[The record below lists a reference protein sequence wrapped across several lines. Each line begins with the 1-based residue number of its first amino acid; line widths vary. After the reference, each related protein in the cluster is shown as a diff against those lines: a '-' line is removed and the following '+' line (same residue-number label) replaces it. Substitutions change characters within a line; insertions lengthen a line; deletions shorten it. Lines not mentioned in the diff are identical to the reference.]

1 MTSKM
6 KKFIKAH
13 ARFLKAQ
20 EELKRYIVLS
30 SLFSLTIWKT
40 FLSCLAAPV
49 HVYIHMI
56 MN

>member
-30 SLFSLTIWKT
+30 SLFSLTILKT
-40 FLSCLAAPV
+40 FVSCLAAPV